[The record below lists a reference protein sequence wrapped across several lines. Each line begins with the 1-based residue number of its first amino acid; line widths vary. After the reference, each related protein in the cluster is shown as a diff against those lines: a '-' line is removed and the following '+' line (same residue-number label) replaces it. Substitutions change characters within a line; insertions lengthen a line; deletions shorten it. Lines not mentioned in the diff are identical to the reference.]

1 MLGNF
6 SRSLCGLVMVCLVIP
21 IGYAREP
28 LVENTSVYQA
38 TTMGTGWALTPTYIV
53 TNLHVIDGASH
64 LRLVRADKQEIP
76 LKLVLSDARN
86 DLAILALTSPAYHF
100 KPLPLA
106 TSRPRLG
113 ASVFTVGY
121 PHPDLMGTS
130 PKLTTGTLSAL
141 SGLADDPRTYQVSV
155 PVQAGNSGG
164 PLLNTHG
171 EVIGIITSKL
181 NAGKMFEWTG
191 DLPQNV
197 NYAVKLRY
205 LRSLIKK
212 LKKSDQIKNG
222 GTMTEREFDELAAKV
237 IDSVVLIAG
246 DFAGAPDK
254 AEHHLFQPQAPLIQA
269 IPPER
274 IIVYSYSEPGN
285 YDVSEN
291 IPGSNTVYE
300 YSRNTA
306 KALATMLKHDFGK
319 NVMVITKS
327 GDWVGKIFY
336 KFDSRKYLQSQCENN
351 TANKIILSRSEKNPR
366 SEYRYI
372 SYRYVNCKL
381 LKDYM
386 KTYHIVRNE
395 KYDSFGYEADIYTS
409 FGEFL
414 RNLPPQLG
422 SISKN

>member
-1 MLGNF
+1 MLDNF
-6 SRSLCGLVMVCLVIP
+6 TRSLYVLLMFCLVIP
-21 IGYAREP
+21 TASARQP
-28 LVENTSVYQA
+28 LVEKTGVYEA
-38 TTMGTGWALTPTYIV
+38 MTMGTGWALTPTYIV
-53 TNLHVIDGASH
+53 TNLHVIHGASH
-64 LRLVRADKQEIP
+64 LRVVLANKQEIP

-86 DLAILALTSPAYHF
+86 DLAILALSTPAYHF
-100 KPLPLA
+100 RPLPLA
-106 TSRPRLG
+106 ISRPRLG
-113 ASVFTVGY
+113 TSVFTVGF
-121 PHPDLMGTS
+121 PHPDLMGLS

-171 EVIGIITSKL
+171 EVIGVITSKL

-205 LRSLIKK
+205 LRTLIKK
-212 LKKSDQIKNG
+212 LKVSNQITYG
-222 GTMTEREFDELAAKV
+222 GTKTEREFDELAAKV
-237 IDSVVLIAG
+237 IDSIVLIAG
-246 DFAGAPDK
+246 DLPGAPNK
-254 AEHHLFQPQAPLIQA
+254 AEHHLFQSQTPVNQAP
-269 IPPER
+269 PPER

-285 YDVSEN
+285 YDISEN
-291 IPGSNTVYE
+291 IHGSNTVYR

-306 KALATMLKHDFGK
+306 KALATMLKRDIGVNIK
-319 NVMVITKS
+319 VLTKS
-327 GDWVGKIFY
+327 GEWVRNFFY
-336 KFDSRKYLQSQCENN
+336 KFDSQKYLQSQCRNN
-351 TANKIILSRSEKNPR
+351 EADKIILSRSEKNPGFQFR
-366 SEYRYI
+366 HVSYRYI
-372 SYRYVNCKL
+372 DCKL

-386 KTYHIVRNE
+386 KTFRIVRDE
-395 KYDSFGYEADIYTS
+395 KFDSFGYEADLYRS